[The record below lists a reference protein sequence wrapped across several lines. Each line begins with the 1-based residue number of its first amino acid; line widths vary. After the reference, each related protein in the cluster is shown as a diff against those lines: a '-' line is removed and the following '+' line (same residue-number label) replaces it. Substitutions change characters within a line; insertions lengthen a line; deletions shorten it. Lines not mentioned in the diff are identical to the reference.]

1 LHSRHFSVE
10 GHTGVIGSSNMDT
23 RSFNLDFEVSMMC
36 TGGSSFVVRT
46 REI

>member
-1 LHSRHFSVE
+1 
-10 GHTGVIGSSNMDT
+10 VIGSSNMDT